1 VIKPLDEQL
10 VPPLPTDRPLRILE
24 LFAGVGTGTHALARL
39 GYQTGEVVACEARGA
54 ARVVHAHSLSALA
67 TEFPKTVANKARA
80 QLHHRLPQDICLVS
94 AEHLRELGPVDLVV
108 AGWPCQ
114 GSSAAGTGQGLDDA
128 RSGLFTELMR
138 VLGELQAL
146 HKAWRHLLGYL
157 IEHVSA
163 GSDRRPRMREHFEA
177 VRGVLGPELVLD
189 AAQLG
194 LRAHRLR
201 AWWTN
206 LEGMALLRAAL
217 GAQVRPRGLFVHQV
231 LGLGRR
237 AKTSMSTG
245 VLPWA
250 KVEIPGEPGRA
261 LNTFVSYGGSYAFFC
276 GGGSVLACIQP
287 DGGTSYEEPTA
298 EERELAMGFPRGFT
312 AAKEVSEHTRR
323 QLLGQAMDLNSVM
336 WVLAAARSTGA
347 KRSPLGGE
355 AVRVSPLAAGGV
367 TAQNIRSGATGQ
379 GTGGARGG
387 GRVSLPPQP
396 VGRRAEAGAA
406 GPGATGQGA
415 GGARGGGRVSLL
427 PQPVGRRAEAGAAIF
442 GAMGQGA
449 GGARGGGRVSL
460 LPQPVAVKGAGS
472 KQKSGAVPSRTGS
485 ADVRAPVVQMAG
497 ATLLARSV
505 GSGGSVPAATGSA
518 GVQAAGAEGAGL
530 TVGVQAKPL
539 EVVRAGEG
547 PNKEGWKVGAQL
559 TAEEG
564 SYVATMVERNR
575 DAFAFSL
582 EEIGEFKLFEV
593 ELKLKSDQPI
603 FERQRRHSVREW
615 ELVDERCKE
624 LEAAGII
631 EECDSDFAA
640 NSVMGAKKD
649 PEGNWKLARFCTDL
663 RRINEQTAQDRY
675 PMPLPEE
682 VLEGLG
688 HAKFYS
694 TIDIR
699 GAFHQL
705 VVKKEDRR
713 KLAFWS
719 SSKLYCWKRCP
730 FGARNVSAWFQR
742 AIDRTLRGLEGF
754 ARSFVGDLLV
764 AGGETVEEHMELV
777 QRVFDRLK
785 EVGLRCH
792 PEKCC
797 FAATEVEYL
806 GMWLRPGVVSPQLA
820 KVAAIAALPRPTDVT
835 SVRAFSGVVNYY
847 RQFIPDS
854 SRLHAPLNA
863 LTKKG
868 APWKWGPDQERAFR
882 ALKEALQGEPLLVL
896 PKRGRP
902 SKVWCDWSR
911 KGVGGVLLQKDDA
924 GSSG

>member
-1 VIKPLDEQL
+1 LTAIKYP
-10 VPPLPTDRPLRILE
+10 
-24 LFAGVGTGTHALARL
+24 
-39 GYQTGEVVACEARGA
+39 
-54 ARVVHAHSLSALA
+54 
-67 TEFPKTVANKARA
+67 
-80 QLHHRLPQDICLVS
+80 
-94 AEHLRELGPVDLVV
+94 
-108 AGWPCQ
+108 
-114 GSSAAGTGQGLDDA
+114 
-128 RSGLFTELMR
+128 
-138 VLGELQAL
+138 
-146 HKAWRHLLGYL
+146 LGYL

-163 GSDRRPRMREHFEA
+163 GSDRQPRVREHFAA

-194 LRAHRLR
+194 SRAHRLR

-231 LGLGRR
+231 LGPERR
-237 AKTSMSTG
+237 AKTPMSTG

-250 KVEIPGEPGRA
+250 KVEIPGEARRA
-261 LNTFVSYGGSYAFFC
+261 LNTFVSYGGSYAFSRS
-276 GGGSVLACIQP
+276 GGGVLACIQP
-287 DGGTSYEEPTA
+287 NGGTSYEEPTA

-323 QLLGQAMDLNSVM
+323 ELLGHAMDLNSVM
-336 WVLAAARSTGA
+336 WVLAASRSAGA

-355 AVRVSPLAAGGV
+355 AVSVRLLAAGGV
-367 TAQNIRSGATGQ
+367 TAQNI
-379 GTGGARGG
+379 
-387 GRVSLPPQP
+387 
-396 VGRRAEAGAA
+396 

-415 GGARGGGRVSLL
+415 GGARGGGRVSL
-427 PQPVGRRAEAGAAIF
+427 P
-442 GAMGQGA
+442 
-449 GGARGGGRVSL
+449 
-460 LPQPVAVKGAGS
+460 PQPVAVKGAGF
-472 KQKSGAVPSRTGS
+472 KQKSGVVPNRTGS
-485 ADVRAPVVQMAG
+485 AEVRAPVVQTAG
-497 ATLLARSV
+497 AALSARSV
-505 GSGGSVPAATGSA
+505 GSGGAVPAATGSA

-539 EVVRAGEG
+539 EEVRAGEG

-705 VVKKEDRR
+705 VVKKEDRC

-730 FGARNVSAWFQR
+730 FGARNASAWF
-742 AIDRTLRGLEGF
+742 
-754 ARSFVGDLLV
+754 
-764 AGGETVEEHMELV
+764 
-777 QRVFDRLK
+777 
-785 EVGLRCH
+785 
-792 PEKCC
+792 
-797 FAATEVEYL
+797 
-806 GMWLRPGVVSPQLA
+806 
-820 KVAAIAALPRPTDVT
+820 
-835 SVRAFSGVVNYY
+835 
-847 RQFIPDS
+847 
-854 SRLHAPLNA
+854 
-863 LTKKG
+863 
-868 APWKWGPDQERAFR
+868 
-882 ALKEALQGEPLLVL
+882 
-896 PKRGRP
+896 
-902 SKVWCDWSR
+902 
-911 KGVGGVLLQKDDA
+911 
-924 GSSG
+924 